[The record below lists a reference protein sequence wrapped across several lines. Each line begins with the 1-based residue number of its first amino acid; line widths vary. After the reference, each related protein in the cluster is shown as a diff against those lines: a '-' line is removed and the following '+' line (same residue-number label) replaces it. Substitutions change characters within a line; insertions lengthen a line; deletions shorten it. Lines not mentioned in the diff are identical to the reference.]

1 MKLAYVF
8 VLALPIVAFG
18 QRSVPFEQFFVD
30 STLRVDLY
38 HVGDKEEEFYT
49 FDRALREGTWAGPTE
64 HLIDPFNYGRYRVRL
79 VEIASNTVIY
89 SRGYDRYF
97 GEYKTTDPAKNGV
110 KRVYQES
117 VRTPYPKRPVLL
129 VLDRRDRLNV
139 YQPLFEQRID
149 PADYHIIT
157 ESPGRGDKIITIR
170 HSGDP
175 HHVVDLVFVSE
186 GYRADEQA
194 KFEHDVRRFSD
205 SLFTWQPYED
215 LKNKFNISAV
225 FSASPQSGVDEPRQ
239 GIYRKTL
246 LDATFNSLDSDRY
259 LLTEDN
265 KTLRDVA
272 GQVPYDAVLVIVN
285 SKRYGGG
292 GIYNDFTM
300 FTSDGPTSDYVFVHE
315 FGHGFA
321 GLGDEYMGDVSY
333 EDFYPKGVEPTEPNL
348 TALLD
353 PSDLKWKDLVSP
365 GVSIPTDWGE
375 ATYDSLITRRTAL
388 VGERG
393 KRQAEMQQAGKAD
406 SAIKA
411 MNATYAEQIG
421 AVSRKIANFLVD
433 NPMKGK
439 VGAFEGGG
447 YQTKGIYRPTV
458 NSLMNQFS
466 RTDRT
471 MYPVNEQAVRAMIE
485 YYSGMTLPDGKR

>member
-1 MKLAYVF
+1 MKYALILLLAIPV
-8 VLALPIVAFG
+8 VVFG
-18 QRSVPFEQFFVD
+18 QHRLSFEHFFVD

-38 HVGDKEEEFYT
+38 HVGDKNEELYT

-79 VEIASNTVIY
+79 VDIASNTVIY
-89 SRGYDRYF
+89 TRGYDTYF
-97 GEYKTTDPAKNGV
+97 GEYRTTEPAKNGT
-110 KRVYQES
+110 KRVFQES
-117 VRTPYPKRPVLL
+117 VRTPFPRHPVLL
-129 VLDRRDRLNV
+129 VLDHRDRFNV

-149 PADYHIIT
+149 PSDYHIIT
-157 ESPGRGDKIITIR
+157 EPPERGDKIIAIR

-175 HHVVDLVFVSE
+175 HRCVDLVFVSE
-186 GYRADEQA
+186 GYTADEQT
-194 KFEHDVRRFSD
+194 KFETDVRRFAD
-205 SLFTWQPYED
+205 SLFTWQPYAD
-215 LKNKFNISAV
+215 LKNKFNVSAV
-225 FSASPQSGVDEPRQ
+225 FAASAQSGVDEPRQ

-246 LDATFNSLDSDRY
+246 LNATFNSLDSDRY
-259 LLTEDN
+259 LLTEEN
-265 KTLRDVA
+265 KVLRDVA
-272 GQVPYDAVLVIVN
+272 GEVPYDAVLVMVN

-292 GIYNDFTM
+292 GIYNDFTA

-333 EDFYPKGVEPTEPNL
+333 EDFYPNGVEPPEPNL

-353 PSDLKWKDLVSP
+353 PTNLKWKDLVSP

-375 ATYDSLITRRTAL
+375 ATYDSLIARRTAL
-388 VGERG
+388 LEERG
-393 KRQAEMQQAGKAD
+393 KRRAEMQQAGKPE
-406 SAIKA
+406 SEITA
-411 MNATYAEQIG
+411 MSATYADQIG
-421 AVSRKIANFLVD
+421 AVSRKIGSFLVD

-447 YQTKGIYRPTV
+447 YQNKGIYRPTV

-466 RTDRT
+466 KTDRT
-471 MYPVNEQAVRAMIE
+471 LYPVNERAVRQMIE
-485 YYSGMTLPDGKR
+485 YYSGQGPNDGR